1 MHNRTKS
8 GLALALALA
17 WTAATYA
24 AEPAPLK
31 DEEKLSYLVG
41 ADVGTNLRTQGIE
54 ISVEPFLRGLKDAL
68 EEKELAIPEEEIE
81 QIVTSARQKAREK
94 MLADHAAAAQKNETE
109 GSAFLAENKAKEGV
123 TTTASGLQ
131 YSVEKMG
138 SGAKPTA
145 SDTVRVHYRGTL
157 LNGKEFDSSYKRN
170 EPAEFP
176 VNGVIP
182 GWTEALQLM
191 PVGSKWKLYVPAALA
206 YGEQG
211 RPGIPPNATLLF
223 DVELLE
229 IVSGTKSINLN
240 PAPQGSK

>member
-1 MHNRTKS
+1 
-8 GLALALALA
+8 
-17 WTAATYA
+17 
-24 AEPAPLK
+24 
-31 DEEKLSYLVG
+31 
-41 ADVGTNLRTQGIE
+41 
-54 ISVEPFLRGLKDAL
+54 
-68 EEKELAIPEEEIE
+68 
-81 QIVTSARQKAREK
+81 
-94 MLADHAAAAQKNETE
+94 MLADHAAAAEKNLTE
-109 GSAFLAENKAKEGV
+109 GSAFLAGNKAKEGV

-138 SGAKPTA
+138 SGAKPAA

-157 LNGKEFDSSYKRN
+157 LSGKEFDSSYKRN

-176 VNGVIP
+176 VNGVIA

-191 PVGSKWKLYVPAALA
+191 PVGSKWKLFIPAALA

-211 RPGIPPNATLLF
+211 RQGIPPNATLLF